1 MTNIDFTQV
10 LNESEKSAV
19 VTYGQLAGLMNAVY
33 KNLQESFENI
43 EKEIKQN
50 SIILAFIKNYLD
62 KRYVD
67 FGVKFEAFL
76 KYIDETDNKEHSE

>member
-1 MTNIDFTQV
+1 MTNIDFTQI

-19 VTYGQLAGLMNAVY
+19 VTYGQLAELMNAVY

-62 KRYVD
+62 KRYTD
-67 FGVKFEAFL
+67 FQFKFEAFL
-76 KYIDETDNKEHSE
+76 KYIDETNNEEHSE

>member
-10 LNESEKSAV
+10 LHESEKSAV
-19 VTYGQLAGLMNAVY
+19 VTYGQLAELMNAVY

-43 EKEIKQN
+43 EKEIEQN

-62 KRYVD
+62 KRYTD
-67 FGVKFEAFL
+67 FQFKFEAFL
-76 KYIDETDNKEHSE
+76 KYIDETNNEEHSE

>member
-1 MTNIDFTQV
+1 MTDIDFTQI
-10 LNESEKSAV
+10 LNESEKSAT
-19 VTYGQLAGLMNAVY
+19 VTYGQLAELMNAVY

-62 KRYVD
+62 KRYTD
-67 FGVKFEAFL
+67 F
-76 KYIDETDNKEHSE
+76 

>member
-19 VTYGQLAGLMNAVY
+19 VTYGQLAELMNAVY

-62 KRYVD
+62 KRYTD
-67 FGVKFEAFL
+67 FQFKFEAFL
-76 KYIDETDNKEHSE
+76 KYIDETNNEEHSE